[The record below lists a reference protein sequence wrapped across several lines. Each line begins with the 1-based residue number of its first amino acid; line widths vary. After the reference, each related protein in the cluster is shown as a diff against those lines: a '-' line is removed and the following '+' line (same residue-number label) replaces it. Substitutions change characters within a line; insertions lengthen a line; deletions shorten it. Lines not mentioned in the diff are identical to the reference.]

1 MKLKIVSDGKIE
13 NTQIVN
19 AETNE
24 VLEDVINLEISM
36 DAFHIE
42 AAFLVNNPQ
51 LSIEGI
57 EAQEV
62 QVNDTPI
69 QYDGTTS
76 NTDN

>member
-13 NTQIVN
+13 NTKIVN

-24 VLEDVINLEISM
+24 LVEDILNLEISM
-36 DAFHIE
+36 DAFHIQ
-42 AAFLVNNPQ
+42 AAFLVNNPA
-51 LSIEGI
+51 LSIDGI

-76 NTDN
+76 NTDD

>member
-69 QYDGTTS
+69 QYDGATS

>member
-1 MKLKIVSDGKIE
+1 MKLKIVSDGTIE
-13 NTQIVN
+13 STKIVN

-24 VLEDVINLEISM
+24 IVDDILNLEISM
-36 DAFHIE
+36 DAFHIQ
-42 AAFLVNNPQ
+42 AAFLINNPA
-51 LSIEGI
+51 LSIDNI
-57 EAQEV
+57 EAQGV

>member
-51 LSIEGI
+51 LSLEDI

-69 QYDGTTS
+69 QYYGTTS

>member
-24 VLEDVINLEISM
+24 VLEDIINLEISM

-51 LSIEGI
+51 LSLEGI

>member
-62 QVNDTPI
+62 QVNDSPI
-69 QYDGTTS
+69 QYDGTAS

>member
-1 MKLKIVSDGKIE
+1 MKLKIVSDGTIE
-13 NTQIVN
+13 STKIVN

-24 VLEDVINLEISM
+24 IVEDILNLEISM
-36 DAFHIE
+36 DAFHIQ
-42 AAFLVNNPQ
+42 AAFLIYNPA
-51 LSIEGI
+51 LSIDNI
-57 EAQEV
+57 EAQGV

>member
-1 MKLKIVSDGKIE
+1 MKLKIVSDGNIE
-13 NTQIVN
+13 STKIVN

-24 VLEDVINLEISM
+24 IVEDILNLEISM
-36 DAFHIE
+36 DAFHIQ

-51 LSIEGI
+51 LSIDGI

>member
-1 MKLKIVSDGKIE
+1 MKLKIVSDGTIE
-13 NTQIVN
+13 STKIVN

-24 VLEDVINLEISM
+24 IVEDILNLEISM
-36 DAFHIE
+36 DAFHIQ
-42 AAFLVNNPQ
+42 AAFLINNPA
-51 LSIEGI
+51 LSIDNI
-57 EAQEV
+57 EAQGV

>member
-1 MKLKIVSDGKIE
+1 MSDGKIE

-51 LSIEGI
+51 LSIKGI